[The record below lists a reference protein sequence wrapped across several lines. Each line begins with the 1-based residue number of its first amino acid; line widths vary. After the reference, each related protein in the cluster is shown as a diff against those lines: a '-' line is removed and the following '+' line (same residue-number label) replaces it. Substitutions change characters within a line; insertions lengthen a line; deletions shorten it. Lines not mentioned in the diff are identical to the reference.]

1 MKAENGSVNI
11 CVALLSIVE
20 EWLEHI
26 WMTLVFSSTEQA
38 IMPGPLSDGK
48 CKTQITEQKQIGAH
62 SQPEANASMI
72 LIYSGQRRIIKTLQS
87 NRCLLLV

>member
-11 CVALLSIVE
+11 CVAPLSIVE

-38 IMPGPLSDGK
+38 IIPGLLSDEK
-48 CKTQITEQKQIGAH
+48 RHTQITEQKQSGNQL
-62 SQPEANASMI
+62 QPAANTSLI
-72 LIYSGQRRIIKTLQS
+72 LIYSGQRRVIKTLQS
-87 NRCLLLV
+87 NSCLLLA

>member
-26 WMTLVFSSTEQA
+26 WMTLVFSSTEEA
-38 IMPGPLSDGK
+38 ITPGPLSDGK
-48 CKTQITEQKQIGAH
+48 
-62 SQPEANASMI
+62 M
-72 LIYSGQRRIIKTLQS
+72 
-87 NRCLLLV
+87 